1 MQSLTAE
8 LKSTKEELT
17 GLVNSL
23 HENETD
29 AIPFEGS
36 WTAGQL
42 LEHLNKAVGPG
53 ILKGN
58 VQSTDRP
65 ADEKVETIKNIFLDF
80 TIKMTS
86 PDFIEPRETVHDKNV
101 LLASLTGKFDE
112 LINASETMNLQ
123 EECLNFEVPGMG
135 KFTRMEWIYFQM
147 VHTQRHL
154 RQLKNIIN
162 VLHTK

>member
-1 MQSLTAE
+1 MQSLTAA

-29 AIPFEGS
+29 TIPFEGS

-42 LEHLNKAVGPG
+42 LEHVNKAVGPE
-53 ILKGN
+53 IIKGN

-65 ADEKVETIKNIFLDF
+65 ADEKVETIKSIFLDF
-80 TIKMTS
+80 TIKMIS
-86 PDFIEPRETVHDKNV
+86 PDFIEPTETVHDKNV
-101 LLASLTGKFDE
+101 LLNSIAAKFDQ
-112 LINASETMNLQ
+112 LIIASETMNLQ
-123 EECLNFEVPGMG
+123 EECLDFEVPGMG
-135 KFTRMEWIYFQM
+135 KFTRLEWIYFYM
-147 VHTQRHL
+147 VHSQRHL
-154 RQLKNIIN
+154 RQLKNIIK